1 MARIVIENLKY
12 KYPGMNK
19 LALDDISFTIE
30 PGEFIGIIG
39 RNESGKSS
47 LCQAIAGLIPNFYKG
62 AYGGKVFIDNKEV
75 KKSTVEELC
84 ETVGIVFQNPF
95 NQVTGSKLTV
105 YEEISFGLENM
116 GISRE
121 DMIKRIDD
129 AMELLDISK
138 YRDRYPFDLSGGQM
152 QRMAIAS
159 IIAMKPEVILLDE
172 PTSQLDPQGREEV
185 FQAVQKLSKQGI
197 TIIMVEHNMEKI
209 AAYSDRIALL
219 DEGKLIDMDIPQKI
233 FSRDDLGEYGVEAPV
248 YTQVCRKLGLKDRS
262 TGYYPIT
269 LEEAKKILI
278 SIPESNGLN
287 VANTLIESNGIIEE
301 KDSMKTKL
309 NDKTKSSEEIIYRKG
324 EM

>member
-1 MARIVIENLKY
+1 MARIVIEHLKY
-12 KYPGMNK
+12 KYPGTNK

-62 AYGGKVFIDNKEV
+62 AYGGKIFIDDMEV
-75 KKSTVEELC
+75 KKVGVEELC

-116 GISRE
+116 GIPRE
-121 DMIKRIDD
+121 EMIKHIDD

-172 PTSQLDPQGREEV
+172 PTSQLDPQ
-185 FQAVQKLSKQGI
+185 AVQKLSKQGI

-209 AAYSDRIALL
+209 AAYSDRIVLL
-219 DEGKLIDMDIPQKI
+219 EDGKLIDIDTPQKI
-233 FSRDDLGEYGVEAPV
+233 FSRDDLDEYGVEAPV
-248 YTQVCRKLGLKDRS
+248 YTQICRELGLKDRS
-262 TGYYPIT
+262 SGYYPIT
-269 LEEAKKILI
+269 LEEAKRIL
-278 SIPESNGLN
+278 SG
-287 VANTLIESNGIIEE
+287 
-301 KDSMKTKL
+301 D
-309 NDKTKSSEEIIYRKG
+309 RKG